1 MLKMIMRS
9 TRLVLCHSN
18 DLLDYNILEHGVLIP
33 CIEVSSLE
41 KTALEILDIVQID
54 SVSKNEF
61 KYDLSQI
68 ANLKIKFDRRRL

>member
-1 MLKMIMRS
+1 MIIRS

>member
-1 MLKMIMRS
+1 MLKMILRS

-41 KTALEILDIVQID
+41 KTVLEILDIVQVD
-54 SVSKNEF
+54 SVSNIKF
-61 KYDLSQI
+61 LYDLSQI